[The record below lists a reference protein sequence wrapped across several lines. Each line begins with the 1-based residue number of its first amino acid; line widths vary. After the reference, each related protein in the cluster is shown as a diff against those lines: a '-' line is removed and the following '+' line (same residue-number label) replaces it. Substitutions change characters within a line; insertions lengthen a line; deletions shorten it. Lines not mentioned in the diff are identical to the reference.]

1 MPSPRATRIAT
12 RTAQSTAQSTA
23 RRVLRRI
30 GIASGA
36 CALLAAGCT
45 AWWLRDPEPV
55 FARRTGT
62 LETVTEGPI
71 VRDGGMEE
79 QEVRIVSTT
88 GLSVTMAIRRP
99 ATDDG
104 GGTVTRRQT
113 FLVLGGQQRGKG
125 AAALIGDTRG
135 TVFASL
141 DYPYD
146 GDRSAKGISVIAQ
159 VPAIRRALY
168 DTPPAVSLALDYL
181 LERPD
186 VDHDRLEL
194 VGASFG
200 APFATIAAARDD
212 RVRRLWIAHGGGDPF
227 AMIDTGLV
235 REIPFAPLR
244 WPVSALATLL
254 ASGPRLAPEHWVG
267 RVSPRP
273 VVMLNALDDERIPR
287 RSVDVLWAAVREP
300 REQVWLPGRHMQ
312 GDRPDVLRMLVDSV
326 MARALTPAVPR

>member
-1 MPSPRATRIAT
+1 M
-12 RTAQSTAQSTA
+12 
-23 RRVLRRI
+23 
-30 GIASGA
+30 GA
-36 CALLAAGCT
+36 ACT

-62 LETVTEGPI
+62 ISAVRSGP
-71 VRDGGMEE
+71 VMRDGAMEE
-79 QEVRIVSTT
+79 QDVRLVSTT
-88 GLSVTMAIRRP
+88 GLSLTMAVRRP
-99 ATDDG
+99 ARDAES
-104 GGTVTRRQT
+104 GTVTRRQT
-113 FLVLGGQQRGKG
+113 FLVLGGHERGKG

-146 GDRSAKGISVIAQ
+146 GDRSAKGLSVIAE
-159 VPAIRRALY
+159 VPAIRRAFY

-181 LERPD
+181 LARPD
-186 VDHDRLEL
+186 VDPARIEL

-200 APFATIAAARDD
+200 APFATIAAARDE

-227 AMIDTGLV
+227 AIIDTGLV
-235 REIPFAPLR
+235 REIPYAPLR

-273 VVMLNALDDERIPR
+273 VVMLNALEDERIPR
-287 RSVDVLWAAVREP
+287 RSVDALWSAVREP
-300 REQVWLPGRHMQ
+300 REQIWLPGRHMQ

-326 MARALTPAVPR
+326 MARAITLPAPR

>member
-1 MPSPRATRIAT
+1 MTGPRARRI
-12 RTAQSTAQSTA
+12 
-23 RRVLRRI
+23 LRRI
-30 GIASGA
+30 GIASVAGVLLGA
-36 CALLAAGCT
+36 ACT
-45 AWWLRDPEPV
+45 AWWLRDPEPT

-62 LETVTEGPI
+62 ISTVTEGPV
-71 VRDGGMEE
+71 VRDGTMEE
-79 QEVRIVSTT
+79 QEVRLVSTT
-88 GLSVTMAIRRP
+88 GLRVTMAVRRP
-99 ATDDG
+99 ARDAARGNDTL
-104 GGTVTRRQT
+104 RQT
-113 FLVLGGQQRGKG
+113 FVVLGGQERGKG

-146 GDRSAKGISVIAQ
+146 GDRSAKGLAVIAQ
-159 VPAIRRALY
+159 VPAIRRAFY

-181 LERPD
+181 LARPD
-186 VDHDRLEL
+186 VDPARMEL

-200 APFATIAAARDD
+200 APFATIAAARDA

-227 AMIDTGLV
+227 AIIDTGLV

-287 RSVDVLWAAVREP
+287 RSVDVLWAAAREP
-300 REQVWLPGRHMQ
+300 RAQVWLPGRHMQ

-326 MARALTPAVPR
+326 MARAITPPAPR

>member
-1 MPSPRATRIAT
+1 MGSI
-12 RTAQSTAQSTA
+12 A
-23 RRVLRRI
+23 RRILRLI
-30 GIASGA
+30 AIASA
-36 CALLAAGCT
+36 VAVLLAAGCA

-62 LETVTEGPI
+62 IDTVTAGPL
-71 VRDGGMEE
+71 VRDGSMEE
-79 QEVRIVSTT
+79 QEVRLVSTT
-88 GLSVTMAIRRP
+88 GLTVTMAVRRP
-99 ATDDG
+99 ARDADSS
-104 GGTVTRRQT
+104 TVTRRQT
-113 FLVLGGQQRGKG
+113 FLVLGGHARGKG
-125 AAALIGDTRG
+125 AATLIGDTRG

-146 GDRSAKGISVIAQ
+146 GDRSAKGIAVIAQ
-159 VPAIRRALY
+159 VPAIRRAFY

-181 LERPD
+181 LARPD
-186 VDHDRLEL
+186 VDRERIEL

-212 RVRRLWIAHGGGDPF
+212 RVQRLWIAHGGGDPF

-254 ASGPRLAPEHWVG
+254 ASGPRLAPEHWVA

-287 RSVDVLWAAVREP
+287 RSVDILWAAVREP

-326 MARALTPAVPR
+326 MARALTPPAPR

>member
-1 MPSPRATRIAT
+1 MTGPRARRI
-12 RTAQSTAQSTA
+12 
-23 RRVLRRI
+23 LRRI
-30 GIASGA
+30 GIASVAAVLLGA
-36 CALLAAGCT
+36 ACT
-45 AWWLRDPEPV
+45 AWWLRDPEPT

-62 LETVTEGPI
+62 ISTVTEGPV
-71 VRDGGMEE
+71 VRDGTMEE
-79 QEVRIVSTT
+79 QEVRLVSTT
-88 GLSVTMAIRRP
+88 GLRVTMAVRRP
-99 ATDDG
+99 ARDAARGNDTL
-104 GGTVTRRQT
+104 RQT
-113 FLVLGGQQRGKG
+113 FVVLGGQERGKG

-146 GDRSAKGISVIAQ
+146 GDRSAKGLAVIAQ
-159 VPAIRRALY
+159 VPAIRRAFY

-181 LERPD
+181 LARPD
-186 VDHDRLEL
+186 VDPARMEL

-200 APFATIAAARDD
+200 APFATIAAARDA

-227 AMIDTGLV
+227 AIIDTGLV

-287 RSVDVLWAAVREP
+287 RSVDVLWAAAREP
-300 REQVWLPGRHMQ
+300 RAQVWLPGRHMQ

-326 MARALTPAVPR
+326 MARAITPPAPR

>member
-1 MPSPRATRIAT
+1 VPGPG
-12 RTAQSTAQSTA
+12 A
-23 RRVLRRI
+23 RRLLRWI
-30 GIASGA
+30 GIASGG
-36 CALLAAGCT
+36 ALLLGAACI

-62 LETVTEGPI
+62 ITTVTTGPV
-71 VRDGGMEE
+71 VRDGAMEE
-79 QEVRIVSTT
+79 QEVRLVSTT
-88 GLSVTMAIRRP
+88 GLRLTMAVRRP
-99 ATDDG
+99 ALADDSG
-104 GGTVTRRQT
+104 SVTRRQT

-135 TVFASL
+135 SVFASL

-146 GDRSAKGISVIAQ
+146 GDRSAKGLAVLAQ
-159 VPAIRRALY
+159 VPAIRRAFY

-181 LERPD
+181 LSRPD
-186 VDHDRLEL
+186 VDAARMEL

-212 RVRRLWIAHGGGDPF
+212 RVRRLWIAHGGGHPF

-267 RVSPRP
+267 RVAPRP
-273 VVMLNALDDERIPR
+273 VVMLNARDDERIPR

-326 MARALTPAVPR
+326 MARAITAPE